1 MQALS
6 ASNSLRQKYIN
17 KKYIKNKYIK
27 YIIKIYKMR
36 IHYMLPLFYKINVER
51 KKNKKPQTSNGSF
64 IYKYS
69 QTI

>member
-1 MQALS
+1 
-6 ASNSLRQKYIN
+6 
-17 KKYIKNKYIK
+17 
-27 YIIKIYKMR
+27 MR